1 MTTLLAIMA
10 VAGEGAQGG
19 GEGGGA
25 FGMFLPLI
33 LIFLI
38 MWLLIFRPQAK
49 KQKKHQQMLREVK
62 KGDKVLTAGGI
73 YGSVTGFKD
82 NESVVVLKI
91 AEGCKI
97 ELLKS
102 SIAQNIT
109 AEERQ
114 QTTGKK

>member
-1 MTTLLAIMA
+1 MTTLLTIMA
-10 VAGEGAQGG
+10 VAGGGAQS

-25 FGMFLPLI
+25 FSMFLPLI

-49 KQKKHQQMLREVK
+49 KQKKHQQMLREVR

-73 YGSVTGFKD
+73 YGTISGFKD
-82 NESVVVLKI
+82 NESIVVLKI

-97 ELLKS
+97 EMLKS
-102 SIAQNIT
+102 SIAQNFT

-114 QTTGKK
+114 QTTGRK